1 MLRSTT
7 GYNRRQFV
15 RDVGLGAAA
24 LLLPGRLAGQ
34 EAVRRKT
41 NVVLIC
47 IDDLGWKDGGF
58 LGSTFY
64 HTPNIDRLAAQGMVF
79 TSAYANAP
87 NCAPSRASLLT
98 GLYPPRHGIY
108 TVGSSE
114 RGPKRLRKLI
124 PIATRTT
131 LNTDLVT
138 IAEALRTAGYVSASI
153 GK

>member
-1 MLRSTT
+1 MPRSAA
-7 GYNRRQFV
+7 GRSRRKFQ
-15 RDVGLGAAA
+15 RGLALGAAA
-24 LLLPGRLAGQ
+24 LFVMVVMRPLAAQ
-34 EAVRRKT
+34 EPVARKL
-41 NVVLIC
+41 NIILIYV
-47 IDDLGWKDGGF
+47 DDLGWKDAGF

-131 LNTDLVT
+131 LN
-138 IAEALRTAGYVSASI
+138 
-153 GK
+153 